1 MEKKL
6 CAVHSRLKK
15 ENKNEKRASR
25 TIIFIHKT
33 LNLTNQALWGVRFT
47 ARKFVVMT
55 RKFKW
60 ATKYDFWFHSRSGD
74 FYKLFLWSHCA
85 NRTHSPEDKDER
97 VGGSLRLCTWCG
109 YMSWS
114 NCMWFHIMG
123 ICHVWTIGHVYT
135 VWGFIS
141 QLILATCDRHEA
153 EVKRTQL
160 KSNS

>member
-74 FYKLFLWSHCA
+74 FYKLFL
-85 NRTHSPEDKDER
+85 
-97 VGGSLRLCTWCG
+97 
-109 YMSWS
+109 
-114 NCMWFHIMG
+114 
-123 ICHVWTIGHVYT
+123 
-135 VWGFIS
+135 
-141 QLILATCDRHEA
+141 
-153 EVKRTQL
+153 
-160 KSNS
+160 